1 MAATEIQQALAAEE
15 RLAVTLGDYTGR
27 WVAVRD
33 HRVVNHAETLNALLE
48 RVEPDLA
55 DIDRIFE
62 VGDPG
67 GICFL

>member
-1 MAATEIQQALAAEE
+1 MTATEIQRALAAESE
-15 RLAVTLGDYTGR
+15 LADALRAFTGQ

-33 HRVVNHAETLNALLE
+33 HRVVDHADTLNALLE
-48 RVEPDLA
+48 RVEPNLDT
-55 DIDRIFE
+55 IERIFE